1 MALAALLAVVGNF
14 EANAIGVSE
23 ESCPIVGS
31 VLGVELCLRGFNAY
45 RTKLIG
51 NRHNISDRLNAKAKV
66 MKPRSVGVVLLGIA
80 GWTKNV
86 AEMTIE
92 VLDVR
97 IAAQGE
103 IVLSETK
110 RFKQDVIV
118 EGLRALKIRHCDVDM
133 VDSNNFGHGAKM

>member
-1 MALAALLAVVGNF
+1 MALAALLAVVCNF
-14 EANAIGVSE
+14 EVNAIGVSE

-31 VLGVELCLRGFNAY
+31 VLGVEFCLRGFDAHS
-45 RTKLIG
+45 TKLIG

-66 MKPRSVGVVLLGIA
+66 MKPRSVGVVLFGIA